1 MKKNN
6 KEETT
11 IEQQKMPI
19 NDNKRQ
25 TEKNILEEVKRPRD
39 RKQYKNN
46 KEKTKNHV
54 KNKKETI

>member
-1 MKKNN
+1 
-6 KEETT
+6 
-11 IEQQKMPI
+11 MPI

-46 KEKTKNHV
+46 QEKTKNHV
-54 KNKKETI
+54 KNKKETIKTK

>member
-1 MKKNN
+1 
-6 KEETT
+6 
-11 IEQQKMPI
+11 MPI

-46 KEKTKNHV
+46 KEKIKITLKTK
-54 KNKKETI
+54 KKQYRQNKKSS